1 MEDFTEKEVFQL
13 GLVNSKV
20 GRRGR
25 AFQPE
30 VSMCRG
36 RGMKEEP
43 ENFCLAEAEGEAGGE
58 TGQGAS
64 GQNLQ
69 GHEWSY

>member
-1 MEDFTEKEVFQL
+1 
-13 GLVNSKV
+13 
-20 GRRGR
+20 
-25 AFQPE
+25 
-30 VSMCRG
+30 MCRG

-43 ENFCLAEAEGEAGGE
+43 ENFCMAEAEGEAGEE